1 MCRPAQF
8 RVLATEWKRRRQWHQ
23 LLESGCHHRKTRAP
37 RQLSA
42 KAVRNIARV
51 VSSAF
56 ARAIKWGLVPFNPV
70 TQSEMPAVRRKKGI
84 AFTPAQQ
91 SLFIDSAKG

>member
-1 MCRPAQF
+1 MIM
-8 RVLATEWKRRRQWHQ
+8 Q
-23 LLESGCHHRKTRAP
+23 L
-37 RQLSA
+37 
-42 KAVRNIARV
+42 AVRNIAGV

-91 SLFIDSAKG
+91 RLFIDSAKGACAWLLCLSFRRRLVQGAAKCWHCAGLMFRMGR